1 MQDEHLSPPRG
12 GACATKPTS
21 IFFPDPRTRG
31 ITPEMREAI
40 DTCTGCIVRLPCFKY
55 ALHHE
60 IHGIWGGLT
69 EAQRENMRRQLKIT
83 VSVPGY
89 VDPAGTRI
97 KR

>member
-1 MQDEHLSPPRG
+1 MQEEPLLPPRG
-12 GACATKPTS
+12 GACIAKPTS

-31 ITPEMREAI
+31 ITPDMREAI
-40 DTCTGCIVRLPCFKY
+40 DTCRQCAVRTACAKY

-60 IHGIWGGLT
+60 LHGIWGGLT
-69 EAQRENMRRQLKIT
+69 EKQRTQMRQQMNI
-83 VSVPGY
+83 VVAVPGY